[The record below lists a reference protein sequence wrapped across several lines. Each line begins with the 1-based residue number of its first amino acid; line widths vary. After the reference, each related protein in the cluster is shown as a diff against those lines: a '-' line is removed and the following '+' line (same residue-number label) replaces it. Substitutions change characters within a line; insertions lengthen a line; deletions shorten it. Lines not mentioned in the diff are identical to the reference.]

1 VHSKFFVWYSL
12 VHYSIAGSNSHK
24 DKTQSQ
30 RQHGSKTKRKSSQ
43 KTKTRQNQAKKKRPK
58 KKPSNRSETKPKII
72 TIDATD
78 ASKTK
83 PEIDNATPSVL
94 SPLHKILP
102 QSKAIQKVKEFKK
115 SMKRKASKVKEFFQ
129 ALSHLVDSDSDNVDD
144 DIDSTNMRNDKPSL
158 V

>member
-1 VHSKFFVWYSL
+1 MHSKFFVWYSL
-12 VHYSIAGSNSHK
+12 VHYLIAGSNSHK

-30 RQHGSKTKRKSSQ
+30 QQHGSKTKRKSSQ
-43 KTKTRQNQAKKKRPK
+43 KAKTRQNQAKKKRPK

-72 TIDATD
+72 TIDSTD

-115 SMKRKASKVKEFFQ
+115 SMKKKASKVKEFFQ
-129 ALSHLVDSDSDNVDD
+129 ALSHLVDSESDNIVDD
-144 DIDSTNMRNDKPSL
+144 EIDSTNMRTNP
-158 V
+158 